1 MEYTMKITKTV
12 STLSLAAALVAAA
25 VVLTPSDAAAG
36 GFKSQTKVSAKVG
49 GGQKVN
55 KSKTQGF
62 GSQTRVSWRVG

>member
-12 STLSLAAALVAAA
+12 STLSLAAALVA